1 MKKVFVLGL
10 ALFATIILVSC
21 SSNQHSKD
29 NSTVSDSSIETT
41 SSKKKGKMTYS
52 QFEAFYP
59 EVKDEGYEETPI
71 EEWAY
76 NDKVRVRGTV
86 LDVMEGSNAK
96 VIVCKNGKDKFLVLI
111 LPEYYKY
118 TLKKGDKF
126 ISYGFVTDE
135 QEGYPALASF
145 RYLPDFANR
154 N

>member
-1 MKKVFVLGL
+1 MKKAFVLGL
-10 ALFATIILVSC
+10 ILFATTTLASC
-21 SSNQHSKD
+21 SSNQHSKGK
-29 NSTVSDSSIETT
+29 STVGDSSIETT
-41 SSKKKGKMTYS
+41 SSKKKEKLTYS
-52 QFEAFYP
+52 QFESLYP
-59 EVKDEGYEETPI
+59 EVRDKGYEETPI

-96 VIVCKNGKDKFLVLI
+96 VIVCKNGKYKFLVLI

-135 QEGYPALASF
+135 QAGYPALASF
-145 RYLPDFANR
+145 RYFPDFANR